1 MKIEKN
7 PEDLQKYEKHYS
19 DSKFWS
25 KTKSLGKKVLRPA
38 VTLYYVMKS
47 PDVPLKTKMII
58 TGALGYLILPLDMIP
73 DFIPIAGYGDDT
85 AALIAIVK
93 MCVDHITPEITKQVD
108 EALK

>member
-47 PDVPLKTKMII
+47 PDVPLKTKMLI
-58 TGALGYLILPLDMIP
+58 TAS
-73 DFIPIAGYGDDT
+73 
-85 AALIAIVK
+85 
-93 MCVDHITPEITKQVD
+93 
-108 EALK
+108 LKGL